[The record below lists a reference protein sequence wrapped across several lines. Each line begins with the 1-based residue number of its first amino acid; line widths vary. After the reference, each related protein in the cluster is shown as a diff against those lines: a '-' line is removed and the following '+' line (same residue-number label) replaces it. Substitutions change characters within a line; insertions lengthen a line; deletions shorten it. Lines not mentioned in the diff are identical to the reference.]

1 MACVYKEIRIE
12 FPPRAAMAVIESYC
26 SDEAQWRSRLNT
38 RKELQ
43 LPAHHQTDR
52 DAFQQIR
59 FALYTQ
65 ANYPLTVPYLLVD
78 AARPPEDCL
87 AEVTGWLEQLFR

>member
-1 MACVYKEIRIE
+1 MKH
-12 FPPRAAMAVIESYC
+12 
-26 SDEAQWRSRLNT
+26 WRSRLNT

-43 LPAHHQTDR
+43 LPAHHQTDW

-59 FALYTQ
+59 FALHTQ

-78 AARPPEDCL
+78 TARPPEDCL
-87 AEVTGWLEQLFR
+87 AEVTCWLEQLFR